1 MKERVTTTI
10 TRYQRTFTDFTAGQ
24 KVVSIVGTGALLLAA
39 FLVFRWVTTPDY
51 APLFSNLSSK
61 DASAIVQELDAQGVQ
76 YQLAAGGDTIMVPQ
90 DQVYSTRIQL
100 SGDGLPASSDSGYSL
115 LDNQSLST
123 SEFQEQTNFK
133 RAMEGEL
140 SKTIEALDDVD
151 TAVVHLALPAKQV
164 FSDQQDPATASV
176 LVATP
181 AGTTLSA
188 EEVQA
193 IVHLVASSIDGM
205 SPEDVTV
212 ADSTG
217 KVLTPDAT
225 EAGMAGTR
233 TQAVADFQNS
243 MQSRIQ
249 ATLDSVIG
257 PGNSTVTV
265 TADLNFDKA
274 VTRTTT
280 YSKDPKSL
288 ALSQSE
294 QTEKYTGPAGSGVG
308 GVLGPDGQMDTTGT
322 GTGQTSKYDKTT
334 KTSDNAIDT
343 TVEEREV
350 APGGVNSL
358 HVGIVLDSQA
368 TQVPPNQIRALI
380 SNAVGI
386 QPNRGDTVMVSAV
399 PFDRTAIETAKK
411 ELDAAAAADK
421 KAQTLTLYRNIGIG
435 VVAALILLIM
445 WLRGRKKAK
454 ARQAATTLVVEQ
466 LREEAAARNALHEP
480 NAALLALE
488 QQASDADEMREELA
502 SLVERQPEDVAN
514 LLRGWLVDRA

>member
-1 MKERVTTTI
+1 MKDRVTTTI
-10 TRYQRTFTDFTAGQ
+10 TRYQKTFTDFTAGQ

-39 FLVFRWVTTPDY
+39 FLVFKWVTTPDY

-61 DASAIVQELDAQGVQ
+61 DASAIVQELDAQGVK
-76 YQLAAGGDTIMVPQ
+76 YELAAGGDTIMVPQ

-115 LDNQSLST
+115 LDTQSLST

-140 SKTIEALDDVD
+140 SKTVEALDDVD

-176 LVATP
+176 LVSSP
-181 AGTTLSA
+181 VGTTLSA

-233 TQAVADFQNS
+233 TQEIADFQTS

-257 PGNSTVTV
+257 PGNSSVTV

-274 VTRTTT
+274 ITKTTT

-294 QTEKYTGPAGSGVG
+294 QTEKYVGPAGSGVG
-308 GVLGPDGQMDTTGT
+308 GVLGPDGQMDPTTTAG
-322 GTGQTSKYDKTT
+322 GASKYDKTT

-350 APGGVNSL
+350 APGGINSL
-358 HVGIVLDSQA
+358 HIGIVLDSQA
-368 TQVPPNQIRALI
+368 TQVPPNQVRALI

-386 QPNRGDTVMVSAV
+386 QPDRGDTVMVSAV
-399 PFDRTAIETAKK
+399 PFDRTATETAKK

-421 KAQTLTLYRNIGIG
+421 KAQTLTLYRNIGVG
-435 VVAALILLIM
+435 VVAALVLLIM

-480 NAALLALE
+480 NTALLALE
-488 QQASDADEMREELA
+488 QQASDSDAMREELA

>member
-39 FLVFRWVTTPDY
+39 FLVFKWVTTPDY

-61 DASAIVQELDAQGVQ
+61 DASAIVQELDAQGVK

-294 QTEKYTGPAGSGVG
+294 QTEKYRGPAGTGVG
-308 GVLGPDGQMDTTGT
+308 GVLGPDGQMDPTTTTG
-322 GTGQTSKYDKTT
+322 GASKYDKTT

-399 PFDRTAIETAKK
+399 PFDRTAVETAKK
-411 ELDAAAAADK
+411 ELDAAAAADN

-466 LREEAAARNALHEP
+466 LREDAAARALHEP

-488 QQASDADEMREELA
+488 QQANDADEMREELA

-514 LLRGWLVDRA
+514 LLRGWLVDRT

>member
-39 FLVFRWVTTPDY
+39 FLVFKWVTTPDY

-61 DASAIVQELDAQGVQ
+61 DASAIVQELDAQGVK

-294 QTEKYTGPAGSGVG
+294 QTEKYRGPAGTGVG
-308 GVLGPDGQMDTTGT
+308 GVLGPDGQMDPTTTTG
-322 GTGQTSKYDKTT
+322 GASKYDKTT
-334 KTSDNAIDT
+334 KTSDYAIDT

-399 PFDRTAIETAKK
+399 PFDRTAVETAKK

-435 VVAALILLIM
+435 VVAALILLVM

-466 LREEAAARNALHEP
+466 LREDAAARALHEP

-488 QQASDADEMREELA
+488 QQANDADEMREELA

-514 LLRGWLVDRA
+514 LLRGWLVDRT